1 MNKSIVTSSLDSLV
15 RRRLNNIMQQ
25 ERGKTKKKKRLSR
38 FHAGEA
44 RKIKRVEMA

>member
-15 RRRLNNIMQQ
+15 RRLNNIMQQ